1 MSVVLSKEVV
11 DKLIKNLS
19 ATVNGLKGALTDPN
33 TPAGTDM
40 ESGLQFSSKVD
51 DLPHWHEFSTGDMP
65 VNSPNNYFHRLDQI
79 EHTLKAYKDEVKQK
93 GERSKKAL
101 ETKLQGE
108 ELKYRAITYDD
119 IPDEGIADELVQL
132 GVIPPPK
139 RKVAFSKPTTRPRS
153 PLVGAARTVASKL
166 KNLGQAASRRL
177 TQGLQAGAAA
187 FGKAG
192 ITTRK

>member
-19 ATVNGLKGALTDPN
+19 ATVDGLKGALRDPN

-51 DLPHWHEFSTGDMP
+51 DLPHWHEFSTGDMRGV

-79 EHTLKAYKDEVKQK
+79 EHTLKVYKDEVKQK
-93 GERSKKAL
+93 GERSKQAL
-101 ETKLQGE
+101 ERKLQGK

-119 IPDEGIADELVQL
+119 IPDIRIADELVQL

-139 RKVAFSKPTTRPRS
+139 RNVAFSKPTTPPTS
-153 PLVGAARTVASKL
+153 PLQRAARAVQ
-166 KNLGQAASRRL
+166 NLGQAASRRL
-177 TQGLQAGAAA
+177 TQGLQAGVAA

-192 ITTRK
+192 SRPRK